1 MSTIKFSDNSKKVG
15 NVTFTSLKKPTQLRL
30 DSAEIVYEPGVYG
43 GDGSENRVNISF
55 KVSDFLQ
62 QSLTEMEKEINA
74 TSSCLK
80 EDIMKCKLTLD
91 KVRFYDIGKSRMTK
105 PEKLR
110 GFVVNAMATVKGKWE
125 TRTSSGISLE
135 VTDIQ
140 LLDRVEQ
147 EECPF

>member
-1 MSTIKFSDNSKKVG
+1 MKFSDNSKKVG

-30 DSAEIVYEPGVYG
+30 DSAEIIYEPNVYG

-125 TRTSSGISLE
+125 TRTSSGLSLE

>member
-1 MSTIKFSDNSKKVG
+1 MKFSDTSKKVG
-15 NVTFTSLKKPTQLRL
+15 SVTFTSLTKPVQLRL
-30 DSAEIVYEPGVYG
+30 DSSQIVYEPGVYK

-55 KVSDFLQ
+55 KVSDSTQ
-62 QSLTEMEKEINA
+62 QTVTDMEKEMSA
-74 TSSCLK
+74 SCLK
-80 EDIMKCKLTLD
+80 EDIMKCKLSLD
-91 KVRFYDIGKSRMTK
+91 RVRFYDIGKSRMTK

-125 TRTSSGISLE
+125 TRTSSGLSLE

>member
-1 MSTIKFSDNSKKVG
+1 MKFSDNSKKVG

-30 DSAEIVYEPGVYG
+30 DSAEIIYEPNVYG

-55 KVSDFLQ
+55 KVPDSTQ
-62 QSLTEMEKEINA
+62 QTVTEMEKEVNA
-74 TSSCLK
+74 TCSCLK

-91 KVRFYDIGKSRMTK
+91 KARFYDIGKSRMTK
-105 PEKLR
+105 PDKLR
-110 GFVVNAMATVKGKWE
+110 GFVVNAVATVRGKWE
-125 TRTSSGISLE
+125 TRTSSGLSIE

>member
-1 MSTIKFSDNSKKVG
+1 MSTMKFSDNSKKVG

-62 QSLTEMEKEINA
+62 QSLTDMEKEINA

-80 EDIMKCKLTLD
+80 EDIMKCKLALD

-125 TRTSSGISLE
+125 TRTSSGLSLE

>member
-1 MSTIKFSDNSKKVG
+1 MKFSDTSKKVG
-15 NVTFTSLKKPTQLRL
+15 SVTFTSLTKPVQLRL
-30 DSAEIVYEPGVYG
+30 DSSQIVYEPGVYK

-55 KVSDFLQ
+55 KVPDSTQ
-62 QSLTEMEKEINA
+62 QTVTEMEKEVNA
-74 TSSCLK
+74 TCSCLK
-80 EDIMKCKLTLD
+80 EDIMKCKLSLD
-91 KVRFYDIGKSRMTK
+91 RVRFYDIGKSRMTK

-110 GFVVNAMATVKGKWE
+110 GFVVNAVATVRGKWE
-125 TRTSSGISLE
+125 TRTSSGLSIE

>member
-1 MSTIKFSDNSKKVG
+1 MKFSDNSKKVG

-30 DSAEIVYEPGVYG
+30 DSAEIIYEPNVYG

-62 QSLTEMEKEINA
+62 QSLTDMEKEINA

-125 TRTSSGISLE
+125 TRTSSGLSLE

>member
-80 EDIMKCKLTLD
+80 EDIMKCKMTLD

>member
-80 EDIMKCKLTLD
+80 EDIMKCKMTLD

-125 TRTSSGISLE
+125 TRTSSGLSLE
-135 VTDIQ
+135 VTDVQ